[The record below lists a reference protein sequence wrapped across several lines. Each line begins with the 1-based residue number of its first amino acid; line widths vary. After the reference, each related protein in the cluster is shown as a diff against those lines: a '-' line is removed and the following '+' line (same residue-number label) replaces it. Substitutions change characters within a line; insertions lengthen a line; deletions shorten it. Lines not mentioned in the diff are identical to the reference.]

1 MMWVRRRALMWSALA
16 FLTGCRLAPPTVEK
30 KAEPSPSAPKT
41 TLTEQVMDL
50 NIAVDQV
57 GYRPTD
63 GKTVTVE
70 RGDGAAR
77 PGPEQFDVLDA
88 SGKSLLRGPLRGPTP
103 EPESADHHA
112 WVADLSALKSGGPF
126 QVRIGGSLSP
136 KFAVNNDV
144 YADVYAKSVRA
155 YFLNRCGVAVDDPVT
170 GVKHAA
176 CHLDKA
182 VLDTDHA
189 VSLDVAGGWHDAG
202 DYGRYMSTAAVTV
215 GQMLLLA
222 EHAPDVAK
230 RALSGTDLLAE
241 ARYELDWMLKMQRD
255 DGAVY
260 HKVTTAR
267 FAGFIA
273 PEEDTAQQFVYGIGT
288 SSTGVFA
295 AATARAARL
304 FASDRP
310 YAAKLRGAAER
321 AWTWLAAHPNHIVPA
336 VGKTGPYLTGS
347 DRDARLWAAV
357 ELFALTGAATYHDAF
372 ASRLPATVSPPS
384 WADVTDLGLLTY
396 AFMPGAR
403 AEERQQAK
411 DAIQSLAHER
421 AGQASSHPF
430 GVALNPDEY
439 TWASAKTALAIAMH
453 LLLADRLTPDRTFLP
468 AAVDQLH
475 WVLGRNPLGRSFVT
489 GVGANP
495 PLHPHHRLVAA
506 EGKMIPGMLVGG
518 PNQKAEDGIAPANL
532 GPRSYVD
539 EQPAYSVNEPAIDYN
554 APLVFVSGWLADQ
567 SGATH

>member
-1 MMWVRRRALMWSALA
+1 MGWVRRRALLGSAFA
-16 FLTGCRLAPPTVEK
+16 FLTGCRLASPTVEGK
-30 KAEPSPSAPKT
+30 VGPGPTVPKVT
-41 TLTEQVMDL
+41 PTEERMDL
-50 NIAVDQV
+50 NIEVDQV
-57 GYRPTD
+57 GYRPAD
-63 GKTVTVE
+63 GKMATIE
-70 RGDGAAR
+70 RGDGAAQPA
-77 PGPEQFDVLDA
+77 PGQFEVTDA
-88 SGKSLLRGPLRGPTP
+88 SGTTLLRGPLRGPTP

-112 WVADLSALKSGGPF
+112 WVADLSALKPGGPF
-126 QVRIGGSLSP
+126 QVRVSGSVSP
-136 KFAVNNDV
+136 KFTVKDDV
-144 YADVYAKSVRA
+144 YADLYARSVRA

-176 CHLDKA
+176 CHLDHA

-189 VSLDVAGGWHDAG
+189 VSLDVSGGWHDAG

-222 EHAPDVAK
+222 EHAPAAK
-230 RALSGTDLLAE
+230 RALDGTDLLAE

-267 FAGFIA
+267 FAGFVA
-273 PEEDTAQQFVYGIGT
+273 PEDDTAQQFVYGVGT
-288 SSTGVFA
+288 SATGVFA
-295 AATARAARL
+295 AAAARAARL
-304 FASDRP
+304 YASDRP
-310 YAAKLRGAAER
+310 FAAKLRGAAER
-321 AWTWLAAHPNHIVPA
+321 AWTWLVAHPEHIVPA
-336 VGKTGPYLTGS
+336 VGTTGPYLTGS

-357 ELFALTGAATYHDAF
+357 ELFALTGAATYHDAL
-372 ASRLPATVSPPS
+372 ASRLPTTVSPPS

-396 AFMPGAR
+396 AFSPGAR
-403 AEERQQAK
+403 AEERTKVK
-411 DAIQSLAHER
+411 DTIQSLARER
-421 AGQASSHPF
+421 AGQVSGHPF
-430 GVALNPDEY
+430 GVALSPGEY

-489 GVGANP
+489 GIGERP

-506 EGKMIPGMLVGG
+506 VGKMIPGMLVGG

-554 APLVFVSGWLADQ
+554 APLVFVSGWLAYQTD
-567 SGATH
+567 AVR